1 MRISLHEHRRVFTS
15 PAPREESKATN
26 RAGHDG
32 IKTQPWR
39 TAGRARQKTRS
50 ENGGRDAE
58 GGARVGA
65 RTGKTE
71 RWGRK
76 AGSKVSVSMVT
87 GSSGSTQTK
96 LRKMPHTDRVRG
108 RSGRPSRGPA
118 GPGGRELGA
127 GSCLG
132 SCHICKSPPQAT
144 PDGTGVTTTPPPSG
158 TWSSA
163 RGAARPT
170 VSTGGSCCM
179 DGVRKPGGVSA
190 APWAETQRQGG
201 SRQGQPW
208 TPRGQAR
215 LSPASHAARHPP
227 GETIPAPDLSMQ
239 SRPHPLL
246 RMLATCLPLSWP
258 FMSRSCFS
266 GSSPRVTPPFL
277 AGLQLSEDRDCP
289 THCHWVSEPVRSRH
303 PIRIILKAKQKE
315 DSQRQGQCPPN
326 VPLPVLEAG
335 RWRAP
340 PALEFHCGRLE
351 SSSKA
356 PS

>member
-1 MRISLHEHRRVFTS
+1 MH
-15 PAPREESKATN
+15 
-26 RAGHDG
+26 
-32 IKTQPWR
+32 
-39 TAGRARQKTRS
+39 
-50 ENGGRDAE
+50 
-58 GGARVGA
+58 
-65 RTGKTE
+65 
-71 RWGRK
+71 
-76 AGSKVSVSMVT
+76 
-87 GSSGSTQTK
+87 
-96 LRKMPHTDRVRG
+96 
-108 RSGRPSRGPA
+108 
-118 GPGGRELGA
+118 
-127 GSCLG
+127 
-132 SCHICKSPPQAT
+132 
-144 PDGTGVTTTPPPSG
+144 
-158 TWSSA
+158 
-163 RGAARPT
+163 
-170 VSTGGSCCM
+170 
-179 DGVRKPGGVSA
+179 GVRTPGGVSA

-258 FMSRSCFS
+258 FMCRSCFS

-289 THCHWVSEPVRSRH
+289 THCHWVSESVRSRH
-303 PIRIILKAKQKE
+303 PIRIILKAEQKE

>member
-1 MRISLHEHRRVFTS
+1 MEDSGAGEAENEERKQGTGRR
-15 PAPREESKATN
+15 
-26 RAGHDG
+26 G
-32 IKTQPWR
+32 
-39 TAGRARQKTRS
+39 GRAS
-50 ENGGRDAE
+50 
-58 GGARVGA
+58 
-65 RTGKTE
+65 
-71 RWGRK
+71 GRK
-76 AGSKVSVSMVT
+76 DGKDREM
-87 GSSGSTQTK
+87 GKESGEQSFRFHGDPQLQVHADKAPEDATHRPRQGAQ
-96 LRKMPHTDRVRG
+96 RASFSG
-108 RSGRPSRGPA
+108 SGRPRGT
-118 GPGGRELGA
+118 GA

-144 PDGTGVTTTPPPSG
+144 PDGTGVTATPPPSR

-163 RGAARPT
+163 RGAARRCPLEARAVCT
-170 VSTGGSCCM
+170 VYAHREGSPLP
-179 DGVRKPGGVSA
+179 PGLRLNVKAALAKVS
-190 APWAETQRQGG
+190 
-201 SRQGQPW
+201 
-208 TPRGQAR
+208 RGRHVAKHDCLLHLTLHVILLER
-215 LSPASHAARHPP
+215 PSPAPN
-227 GETIPAPDLSMQ
+227 LSMQ
-239 SRPHPLL
+239 SRPHPLV
-246 RMLATCLPLSWP
+246 RMLATCLPLSWS
-258 FMSRSCFS
+258 FMCRSCFS

-289 THCHWVSEPVRSRH
+289 THCHWVSESVRSRH